1 MLSKLGST
9 KVPDIL
15 IRDVANDAIEEL
27 RAGAKRNGRS
37 LQSELKIILE
47 SEAEARR
54 KRRDFARRAALL
66 SQTFPP
72 QTTDS
77 TDLIREDRDT
87 EHGRDE

>member
-1 MLSKLGST
+1 MS
-9 KVPDIL
+9 DIL

-54 KRRDFARRAALL
+54 KRRDFARRAAALRE
-66 SQTFPP
+66 TIGP

-77 TDLIREDRDT
+77 TDLISEDRET
-87 EHGRDE
+87 EYGRDA

>member
-1 MLSKLGST
+1 M
-9 KVPDIL
+9 PDIL

-37 LQSELKIILE
+37 LQAELKIILE